1 MAEESFKEYGKEEAI
16 GLLFEGTGFKKADK
30 SSFEAT
36 PGGTVISSSRVFTE
50 GIDFDLVYFPQ
61 ERELCTEATVPRCRR
76 RRTICLHGQATDAV
90 CPAGSLGET

>member
-36 PGGTVISSSRVFTE
+36 ASIRPSFVLDSASM
-50 GIDFDLVYFPQ
+50 LMP
-61 ERELCTEATVPRCRR
+61 RR
-76 RRTICLHGQATDAV
+76 RKMEKKSRWKLF
-90 CPAGSLGET
+90 SFFKWMS